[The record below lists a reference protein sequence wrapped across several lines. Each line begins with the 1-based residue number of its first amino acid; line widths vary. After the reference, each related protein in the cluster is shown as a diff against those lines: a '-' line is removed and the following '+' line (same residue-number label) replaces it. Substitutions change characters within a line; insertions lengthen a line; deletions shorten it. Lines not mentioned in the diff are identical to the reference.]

1 MNYTK
6 FLKLFLITLMVK
18 VLAVSAVFACF
29 TVVVG
34 KDASKD
40 GSVLFG
46 HLEQNGGL
54 RNMSYRY
61 VPGMQHEPGSDVQL
75 RRGGTWPQAEE
86 TYAYLWGNNTGVEF
100 ADGYFN
106 EHGVAIASDACRT
119 REDSYDELVERGDI
133 TDGGIGYQLRR
144 IVAQRAKTAREGV
157 KIAGELLDHFG
168 YASSGRTYIIA
179 DAEEA
184 WVLGVARGKNWIA
197 QRVPDD
203 EIVLLPN
210 VHIIGPEADP
220 DDTENVIASDGL
232 VEYAIS
238 RGWYDPDSGEPFSFR
253 KAFNRPARE
262 GSFMD
267 ENGVDPRQW
276 FSQSLVKGELIDLPA
291 EKQLP
296 FSIKADRK
304 FTVED
309 VASILRSHGYKEG
322 QEPNL
327 EKSYEI
333 GMPEEGSPHEN
344 GGTGNICSGRSQEMV
359 VYQLRNWLPTE
370 VGSVAWRTTAAPCGS
385 VLVPW
390 YAGINKTPKPYYK
403 PWELEDALSLDF
415 HFDPPK
421 GTFDFDPENAF
432 DVFTGLE
439 NLIHLDYPDNIEKAR
454 EAWDPFEKEQFALQ
468 PHIEKVALEL
478 LKEDEELARKFL
490 TQYSNSR
497 AMKALE
503 EAKELVNHFKTIHW
517 AH

>member
-1 MNYTK
+1 MSVTK
-6 FLKLFLITLMVK
+6 FFKVFLITFMVK
-18 VLAVSAVFACF
+18 ILAVSSAFGCFA
-29 TVVVG
+29 VVVG
-34 KDASKD
+34 KDASTD

-61 VPGMQHEPGSDVQL
+61 VPRMEHEPGSVVEL

-106 EHGVAIASDACRT
+106 EKGVAIASDACRT

-133 TDGGIGYQLRR
+133 TDGGIGYKLRR

-157 KIAGELLDHFG
+157 EIAGELLDHFG
-168 YASSGRTYIIA
+168 YAASGRTYIIA
-179 DAEEA
+179 DSDEA
-184 WVLGVARGKNWIA
+184 WVLGAVRGKNWIA

-210 VHIIGPEADP
+210 VHIIGPEADL

-232 VEYAIS
+232 VDYAIS

-253 KAFNRPARE
+253 EAFNRPAPE

-267 ENGVDPRQW
+267 EKEVDPRQW
-276 FSQSLVKGELIDLPA
+276 FSQSLVHGELIELPA
-291 EKQLP
+291 EEQLP
-296 FSIKADRK
+296 FSVKPDKKYSVR
-304 FTVED
+304 D
-309 VASILRSHGYKEG
+309 VANILRSHGHKEG
-322 QEPNL
+322 QEPDL
-327 EKSYEI
+327 EKSYKL

-344 GGTGNICSGRSQEMV
+344 GGAGNICSGRSQELV
-359 VYQLRNWLPTE
+359 VYQLRNWMPVE

-390 YAGINKTPKPYYK
+390 YAGINETPKPYYK
-403 PWELEDALSLDF
+403 QWELEEALKIDF

-421 GTFDFDPENAF
+421 GTFDHDPENAF
-432 DVFTGLE
+432 DVFKALE
-439 NLIHLDYPDNIEKAR
+439 NLIDLNYSRNVEKAR
-454 EAWDPFEKEQFALQ
+454 EVWDPFEKDQFELQ
-468 PHIEKVALEL
+468 PHIEEVALEL
-478 LKEDEELARKFL
+478 LEKDEELAIKFL
-490 TQYSNSR
+490 TDYSNNR

-503 EAKELVNHFKTIHW
+503 EAKELVNYFKTIHW
-517 AH
+517 DN